1 MNSYSLESMKGAQS
15 VKRGRISVRLGQ
27 IAFKWKQFAF
37 WKHWGIR
44 WKCPNWSS
52 LKPPFPIWH
61 ELWNF
66 IRTYRY
72 INNVAIDITPKLSL
86 SFDFEWLSK
95 TAYFHPGIC
104 YNRNRFD
111 YILNLRK
118 LPLTLGKCRPLSL
131 QISSHTA
138 NTLFG
143 NLFCL
148 AQLRSPQRGR
158 EVLQISLKSSPS
170 LLFWVP

>member
-15 VKRGRISVRLGQ
+15 MKRGRISVRLVQ
-27 IAFKWKQFAF
+27 IAFKWKQFPF

-44 WKCPNWSS
+44 WKCPNWSN

-66 IRTYRY
+66 IWTYRY
-72 INNVAIDITPKLSL
+72 INNVAIDIMPKLSL
-86 SFDFEWLSK
+86 SFAFEWWSK

-111 YILNLRK
+111 YILNLKKTPSYLGGVQASESANQFAYSQHPLRESVLSCPTKVPTERK
-118 LPLTLGKCRPLSL
+118 RRAADFT
-131 QISSHTA
+131 
-138 NTLFG
+138 
-143 NLFCL
+143 
-148 AQLRSPQRGR
+148 
-158 EVLQISLKSSPS
+158 
-170 LLFWVP
+170 